1 MSNIDAIS
9 SIALQAQEQAPW
21 LTFNKLIEWLN
32 KPIATLGRTEV
43 TISGLATAFIVF
55 LPFLTV
61 SAVIQRLL
69 APWLNRRLQKSPGV
83 AYAIRRI
90 THYLI
95 ILVGLAVSAQVIGLD
110 MSSFAIVIGFLSVG
124 IGFGLQNITSNFISG
139 LILLLERPISVG
151 DLVSVEGQ
159 VGMVQEIRMR
169 STVIQTFDN
178 ISIIVPN
185 SRFID
190 SVLIN
195 WSLGDPKVRIHIA
208 VGVAYGSDLKKVTE
222 VLMRVAGAEPT
233 RAQAPRAG
241 GFLSGVRRLVAEFRI
256 AGLAHGPAQTKSG
269 EERTQFRRGRG
280 VSRGGHHH
288 PLPAARC
295 AHPIHRRDQ
304 PFKARLIF
312 SGRFL
317 NHKDTKAQRLIFSL
331 RALVSLW

>member
-1 MSNIDAIS
+1 MSNIDPILS
-9 SIALQAQEQAPW
+9 LALQAQEPAPW
-21 LTFNKLIEWLN
+21 LTINKLIEWLN

-55 LPFLTV
+55 LLFLTV

-83 AYAIRRI
+83 AYAIQRI

-95 ILVGLAVSAQVIGLD
+95 ILIGLAVSAQVIGLD
-110 MSSFAIVIGFLSVG
+110 MSSFAIVVGFLSVG
-124 IGFGLQNITSNFISG
+124 IGFGLQNVTSNFISG

-159 VGMVQEIRMR
+159 VGTVQEIRMR

-222 VLMRVAGAEPT
+222 VLMRVAGQNPLVLKLPEPEVFFLEFGDSSLNFELLVWLMDPLKQKAVKSELNLAVDAAF
-233 RAQAPRAG
+233 REAG
-241 GFLSGVRRLVAEFRI
+241 ITIPFPQRDVHIQSTEAVNRLTSAINPSKHV
-256 AGLAHGPAQTKSG
+256 
-269 EERTQFRRGRG
+269 
-280 VSRGGHHH
+280 
-288 PLPAARC
+288 
-295 AHPIHRRDQ
+295 
-304 PFKARLIF
+304 
-312 SGRFL
+312 
-317 NHKDTKAQRLIFSL
+317 
-331 RALVSLW
+331 